1 MKVLDKDYNYLT
13 LLPDKLKLDIG
24 DILEIN
30 EETYIIEKIIKENE
44 DSRKIQI
51 FVDTLLNH
59 KLHHHILDF
68 TYEYYTP
75 QELQIHLNKIGLEIK
90 LMDNFKDI
98 ENVRLVKSED

>member
-1 MKVLDKDYNYLT
+1 MKVLDKGYSYLSR
-13 LLPDKLKLDIG
+13 LPDTLEVEIN

-30 EETYIIEKIIKENE
+30 EETYIIENIQRDNVKNE
-44 DSRKIQI
+44 TTV

-59 KLHHHILDF
+59 KLHHHVLDF

-98 ENVRLVKSED
+98 EDFRVVNSDD

>member
-13 LLPDKLKLDIG
+13 ILPDKLKLDIG

-30 EETYIIEKIIKENE
+30 EETYIIEKIIKDNDNNGET
-44 DSRKIQI
+44 QI
-51 FVDTLLNH
+51 FVDSLLNH
-59 KLHHHILDF
+59 KLHHHVLDF
-68 TYEYYTP
+68 TYDYYTP

-98 ENVRLVKSED
+98 EDFRVVKSDD